1 MVLANQPVMVV
12 VDKQK
17 KMVVVTDVEIQSDG
31 NMKKKE
37 WEKQMYESCIRG

>member
-17 KMVVVTDVEIQSDG
+17 KMIVVTDVEIQSDG

-37 WEKQMYESCIRG
+37 REKQM